1 MLKNF
6 QEDDEVEF
14 TNEEYE
20 NAIYNKNQLEV
31 ITRGLSLD
39 VDQDMLF
46 RFFKNNGVK
55 IIQIH
60 LLRDDRGN
68 SQGLAFIL
76 TLNSEE
82 KAKALGMSQQFT
94 LQNRTVI
101 IEQPK
106 PRR

>member
-39 VDQDMLF
+39 VD
-46 RFFKNNGVK
+46 
-55 IIQIH
+55 
-60 LLRDDRGN
+60 
-68 SQGLAFIL
+68 
-76 TLNSEE
+76 
-82 KAKALGMSQQFT
+82 
-94 LQNRTVI
+94 
-101 IEQPK
+101 
-106 PRR
+106 